1 MQSSIQTVSPLR
13 QRMVEDMR
21 LRKLAPKTQ
30 AAYIRAARKFT
41 KFLGHS
47 PDTATDEDLRRF
59 QLDIAVLRHA
69 RFEGCCVSICDHSTT
84 ELRYAAPQ

>member
-1 MQSSIQTVSPLR
+1 MQSSIPTVSPLR

-30 AAYIRAARKFT
+30 AAYILAVRKFT

-47 PDTATDEDLRRF
+47 PDTAKDEDLR
-59 QLDIAVLRHA
+59 DEVL
-69 RFEGCCVSICDHSTT
+69 
-84 ELRYAAPQ
+84 